1 MGPFRSLCIAVL
13 LTFSFCSSAWSQEP
27 RAANSRQKIILDTD
41 IGGDID
47 DAFALAFV
55 LASSEFE
62 VLGITTAWGDTQL
75 RARLVDRMLCET
87 GMSNIPVMA
96 GIPAEQAGLKPS
108 PSPRSLMVQAS
119 ISSLSRFDDTPTK
132 LRCWRSLP

>member
-1 MGPFRSLCIAVL
+1 MRRPFRSVIALL
-13 LTFSFCSSAWSQEP
+13 LTFCLTAWSQEA

-96 GIPAEQAGLKPS
+96 GIPAEQAGGQLS
-108 PSPRSLMVQAS
+108 QAPRANGFPQ
-119 ISSLSRFDDTPTK
+119 
-132 LRCWRSLP
+132 